1 MASLMMLVVKI
12 TRDWAA
18 NDNTSKLKK
27 GKKKF
32 LSGMIRKKENVSVF
46 ELGIQNKLYL
56 QRC

>member
-27 GKKKF
+27 GKKIF
-32 LSGMIRKKENVSVF
+32 LSGMIRKKESVSVF
-46 ELGIQNKLYL
+46 ELGIQNKLYI
-56 QRC
+56 